1 MNDKPSPDNEG
12 APLMEGELVDK
23 IDEVAKYDPELRF
36 RKLSG
41 IALKL
46 MYAMTLIL
54 SIFHIYTAGF
64 GVLQEWRHRTFH
76 LAFVLPL
83 VFFLYTIR
91 KNRAEGKKFLVYD
104 LLYGVIG
111 SALLTTMCRELF
123 SLSLTSTSL
132 LALAAFILC
141 IFFKRREYL
150 SDRFAVRLDF
160 PIFTA
165 MILGIGYAFY
175 LTFSDLHFLT
185 WFKDLNLALVFWG
198 VFLLGV
204 FFSILFLFVLQWFNC
219 VRMLLGGRPMD
230 YKQDNIPYFDVFFAL
245 IAALTSIY
253 IFVEFHNIGLRAGS
267 PTQGDLVLGAM
278 AILFVLEGARRS
290 IGAPLPIIATL
301 VLANCYLGPYFLQIP
316 GLTLFAHRGYS
327 VSRIIDY
334 MYLGTEGIYGIPLGV
349 VATFVFHFVLFG
361 LFISRTGLGQLFM
374 DLAMAIAGG
383 TAGGPA
389 KVAVVSSGMFGS
401 ISGSSVANTVTT
413 GSFTIPMMRKVGYR
427 PVFAG
432 AVEATSSTGGQL
444 MPPIMGAAAFIMSD
458 FLGIPYIKIAAAAVI
473 PAVLF
478 YLAVGW
484 MVHLEAL
491 KLGLLGL
498 PREMLPRVFDV
509 LKQRG
514 LLVAPLAIIVF
525 LLISGRSPFLAAFWG
540 IILTVAIGQIHAR
553 TIAFTVPIVLSIPA
567 ILFEINPLLHSTPVA
582 ALWGLV
588 LIAGLGLTF
597 RFSHR
602 SAWVA
607 SLVISLILALQ
618 CYFRVEPYLASF
630 WTSTLVVAVGVFYKE
645 SKMKVPDILSALEW
659 GTKNAIAIGAACACV
674 GFIVGGTTLTGLG
687 LKFAATVINLA
698 HGATAT
704 IMTFDVFHLL
714 SANGLTLLFTLFFT
728 MISCFVLG
736 MGIPT
741 TAQYIVASMIAAPAL
756 MEFGIPPLV
765 SHMFVLYFAVLADVT
780 PPVALAA
787 YAASGIS
794 GADPFRTGLAAFRL
808 SSAGFL
814 IPYIFVTAPVLLWYP
829 TLIDGQTPFNYV
841 WFVQVLITCVLGII
855 ALGATM
861 IGYMKYHSTLIE
873 RIATG
878 IAAVCL
884 ITPESHT
891 DYVGAGILLAVFVI
905 QTFRKRKI
913 VGKNKQVSNTKWEG
927 SNDG

>member
-1 MNDKPSPDNEG
+1 MSDNLPTEQQN
-12 APLMEGELVDK
+12 APLKGELVDK

-41 IALKL
+41 VTLKL

-83 VFFLYTIR
+83 VFFLYTMR
-91 KNRAEGKKFLVYD
+91 KSKTQGKKFLIYD
-104 LLYGVIG
+104 ILYGLIG

-123 SLSLTSTSL
+123 SLSAAAASL
-132 LALAAFILC
+132 LALAAFSFC
-141 IFFKRREYL
+141 FYFKRREYL
-150 SDRFAVRLDF
+150 ADRFAVWLDF

-165 MILGIGYAFY
+165 MILGLVYTLI
-175 LTFSDLHFLT
+175 LTFSDLHFLS
-185 WFKDLNLALVFWG
+185 WFKDLNIALVFWG

-204 FFSILFLFVLQWFNC
+204 FLSILAVFVLQWLNSI
-219 VRMLLGGRPMD
+219 RMMLGRRRMN
-230 YKQDNIPYFDVFFAL
+230 YQQDNIPYFDIFFAL

-267 PTQGDLVLGAM
+267 PTQGDLVIGAM

-290 IGAPLPIIATL
+290 IGAPLPIIAIL
-301 VLANCYLGPYFLQIP
+301 VLANCYLGPYFLEIP

-413 GSFTIPMMRKVGYR
+413 GSFTIPMMRKVGYK

-432 AVEATSSTGGQL
+432 AVEATASTGGQL

-458 FLGIPYIKIAAAAVI
+458 FLGIAYIKIAAAALV
-473 PAVLF
+473 PALLF

-491 KLGLLGL
+491 KLGLHGL
-498 PREMLPRVFDV
+498 PRVMLPRVLDV

-514 LLVAPLAIIVF
+514 LLVAPLFIIVF

-540 IILTVAIGQIHAR
+540 IILTVAIGQIHTR
-553 TIAFTVPIVLSIPA
+553 TIAFLVPLVLSVPS
-567 ILFEINPLLHSTPVA
+567 ILFELNPLLHSLPIA
-582 ALWGLV
+582 APWGLALV
-588 LIAGLGLTF
+588 AGLGITF

-602 SAWVA
+602 SAWIA
-607 SLVISLILALQ
+607 SLVISLVLAVQLL
-618 CYFRVEPYLASF
+618 YHVEPYLSSF
-630 WTSTLVVAVGVFYKE
+630 WTISLVVAVGVFYSG
-645 SKMKVPDILSALEW
+645 SKMKIPDILSALEW

-687 LKFAATVINLA
+687 LKFAGTVINLA
-698 HGATAT
+698 HGVSAA
-704 IMTFDVFHLL
+704 IMQFDLLHLL
-714 SANGLTLLFTLFFT
+714 SAQGLTLLFTLFFT
-728 MISCFVLG
+728 MIACFILG

-794 GADPFRTGLAAFRL
+794 GSDPFRTGLTAFRL

-814 IPYIFVTAPVLLWYP
+814 IPYVFVTAPILLWYP
-829 TLIDGQTPFNYV
+829 TIIDGQTPFNYV
-841 WFVQVLITCVLGII
+841 WFGQVIITCILGII

-861 IGYMKYHSTLIE
+861 IGYFKYHSTVIE

-878 IAAVCL
+878 IAAACL
-884 ITPESHT
+884 ITPENHT
-891 DYVGAGILLAVFVI
+891 DYIGASILLAVFLI
-905 QTFRKRKI
+905 QMVRKRRAM
-913 VGKNKQVSNTKWEG
+913 GNSKQVSNTKWEG
-927 SNDG
+927 SNDR

>member
-1 MNDKPSPDNEG
+1 MNDKPSANETI
-12 APLMEGELVDK
+12 PLDGKVVED
-23 IDEVAKYDPELRF
+23 IDAVAKYDPELRF

-83 VFFLYTIR
+83 VFFLYTMR
-91 KNRAEGKKFLVYD
+91 KSKVEGKKFLVYD
-104 LLYGVIG
+104 ILYGLIG

-123 SLSLTSTSL
+123 SLSTVATSM

-141 IFFKRREYL
+141 LFFKRREYL
-150 SDRFAVRLDF
+150 SDRLAVWLDF

-165 MILGIGYAFY
+165 MILGIAYIFR

-185 WFKDLNLALVFWG
+185 WFKDLNVALVFWG
-198 VFLLGV
+198 VFLLGI
-204 FFSILFLFVLQWFNC
+204 FFSILFLFVLQWVNS
-219 VRMLLGGRPMD
+219 VRMLLSRRPMD

-245 IAALTSIY
+245 IAALASIY

-267 PTQGDLVLGAM
+267 PTQGDLVIGAM

-290 IGAPLPIIATL
+290 IGAPLPIIAIL
-301 VLANCYLGPYFLQIP
+301 VLVNCYLGPYFQEIP

-327 VSRIIDY
+327 VARIIDY

-413 GSFTIPMMRKVGYR
+413 GSFTIPMMKKVGYK

-432 AVEATSSTGGQL
+432 AVEATASTGGQL
-444 MPPIMGAAAFIMSD
+444 MPPVMGAAAFIMAD
-458 FLGIPYIKIAAAAVI
+458 FLGIAYIKIAAAAVI
-473 PAVLF
+473 PALLF

-498 PREMLPRVFDV
+498 PREMLPRVWNV

-553 TIAFTVPIVLSIPA
+553 TIAFLIPILLSIPA
-567 ILFEINPLLHSTPVA
+567 ILFEINPLLHTVLVA
-582 ALWGLV
+582 AIWGIVLV
-588 LIAGLGLTF
+588 AGLGITF

-602 SAWVA
+602 SAWIA
-607 SLVISLILALQ
+607 ALVISLILAVQLL
-618 CYFRVEPYLASF
+618 YRVEPYLSSF
-630 WTSTLVVAVGVFYKE
+630 WTSTLVVAVGVFYQG
-645 SKMKVPDILSALEW
+645 SKMKIPDILSALEW

-698 HGATAT
+698 HAATAA
-704 IMTFDVFHLL
+704 IMQFDLLHLL
-714 SANGLTLLFTLFFT
+714 SAKGLTLLFTLFFT
-728 MISCFVLG
+728 MISCFILG

-794 GADPFRTGLAAFRL
+794 GADPFRTGLTAFRL

-814 IPYIFVTAPVLLWYP
+814 IPYVFVSAPILLWYP
-829 TLIDGQTPFNYV
+829 TLIDGQTPFNYL
-841 WFVQVLITCVLGII
+841 WFAQVFITCVLGIM

-861 IGYMKYHSTLIE
+861 IGYFRYNSTIIE

-878 IAAVCL
+878 IAAACL
-884 ITPESHT
+884 ITPESAS
-891 DYVGAGILLAVFVI
+891 DYVGAGILLAVFLV
-905 QTFRKRKI
+905 QTFRKRRI
-913 VGKNKQVSNTKWEG
+913 VGKNKEVSSSKWEVSND
-927 SNDG
+927 S

>member
-1 MNDKPSPDNEG
+1 MNDGSSPVEEG
-12 APLMEGELVDK
+12 LPVTGHVVEN

-36 RKLSG
+36 RRLSG

-91 KNRAEGKKFLVYD
+91 KDKGEGKKFLVYD
-104 LLYGVIG
+104 LVYGAVG

-123 SLSLTSTSL
+123 HLSAVSAWI
-132 LALAAFILC
+132 LALAAFLQC
-141 IFFKRREYL
+141 LYFKRREFL
-150 SDRFAVRLDF
+150 PDRIAAWIDF
-160 PIFTA
+160 PVFTA
-165 MILGIGYAFY
+165 MILGIGYGFSVA
-175 LTFSDLHFLT
+175 FSDLHFLT
-185 WFKDLNLALVFWG
+185 WFKDLNAALVFWG
-198 VFLLGV
+198 FFLLGI
-204 FFSILFLFVLQWFNC
+204 FLSILSLFVLQWIQGL
-219 VRMLLGGRPMD
+219 RMIFGGRAIRYD
-230 YKQDNIPYFDVFFAL
+230 LNNIPYFDVFFAL
-245 IAALTSIY
+245 AASLVSIY
-253 IFVEFHNIGLRAGS
+253 IFVEFHNVGLRAGS
-267 PTQGDLVLGAM
+267 PTQTDLLVGAM

-290 IGAPLPIIATL
+290 IGAPLPIIAIL
-301 VLANCYLGPYFLQIP
+301 VLINCYLGPYFLKIP

-374 DLAMAIAGG
+374 DMAMAIAGG

-413 GSFTIPMMRKVGYR
+413 GSFTIPMMRKVGYK
-427 PVFAG
+427 PIFAG

-473 PAVLF
+473 PALLF
-478 YLAVGW
+478 YFAVGW

-498 PREMLPRVFDV
+498 PREMLPRVWDV
-509 LKQRG
+509 LKKRG
-514 LLVAPLAIIVF
+514 LLVAPLIIIVF

-540 IILTVAIGQIHAR
+540 IILTVTIGQIHSR
-553 TIAFTVPIVLSIPA
+553 TISFLIPILLSIPS
-567 ILFEINPLLHSTPVA
+567 ILFEINPLFHTLPVTA
-582 ALWGLV
+582 VWWIVLV
-588 LIAGLGLTF
+588 AGLGITF
-597 RFSHR
+597 RQSHR
-602 SAWVA
+602 SAWIA
-607 SLVISLILALQ
+607 SLAISLILTVQLF
-618 CYFRVEPYLASF
+618 YRVEPYLSSF
-630 WTSTLVVAVGVFYKE
+630 WTNTLVVAVGIFYKE

-687 LKFAATVINLA
+687 LKFAATVISLA
-698 HGATAT
+698 QGATAG
-704 IMTFDVFHLL
+704 ILQFDLLHML
-714 SANGLTLLFTLFFT
+714 SAKGLTLFFTLFFT
-728 MISCFVLG
+728 MISCFILG

-794 GADPFRTGLAAFRL
+794 GADPFRTGLTAFRL
-808 SSAGFL
+808 SSAGFM
-814 IPYIFVTAPVLLWYP
+814 IPFVFVTAPILLWYP
-829 TLIDGQTPFNYV
+829 TIIDGSPFNY
-841 WFVQVLITCVLGII
+841 FLFTQVVCTALLGII

-861 IGYMKYHSTLIE
+861 IGYMKYHSTVIE

-878 IAAVCL
+878 IAAAFL
-884 ITPESHT
+884 ITPESYT
-891 DYVGAGILLAVFVI
+891 DYVGAGLLLLVFLK
-905 QTFRKRKI
+905 QFYRKRRI
-913 VGKNKQVSNTKWEG
+913 VGNNKEVSKSTWEVSSG
-927 SNDG
+927 T

>member
-1 MNDKPSPDNEG
+1 MNDGP
-12 APLMEGELVDK
+12 APAKEEFPATGHVVEN

-36 RKLSG
+36 RRLSG

-46 MYAMTLIL
+46 MYVMTLIL
-54 SIFHIYTAGF
+54 SVFHIYTAGF

-91 KNRAEGKKFLVYD
+91 KAKGEGKKFLVYD
-104 LLYGVIG
+104 LVYGAVG

-123 SLSLTSTSL
+123 SLSPFSAWI
-132 LALAAFILC
+132 LALATFLLC
-141 IFFKRREYL
+141 LYFKRREYL
-150 SDRFAVRLDF
+150 PDRIAAWIDF
-160 PIFTA
+160 PVFTA
-165 MILGIGYAFY
+165 MILGIGYLFSLA
-175 LTFSDLHFLT
+175 FSDLHFLT
-185 WFKDLNLALVFWG
+185 WFKDLNAALVFWG
-198 VFLLGV
+198 FFLLGI
-204 FFSILFLFVLQWFNC
+204 FLSILFLFVLQWIQGL
-219 VRMLLGGRPMD
+219 RMIFSGRAIRYD
-230 YKQDNIPYFDVFFAL
+230 QDNIPYFDVFFAL
-245 IAALTSIY
+245 MASLVSIY

-267 PTQGDLVLGAM
+267 TTPADMVVGAM

-290 IGAPLPIIATL
+290 IGAPLPIIAIL
-301 VLANCYLGPYFLQIP
+301 VLVNCYLGPYFLKIP
-316 GLTLFAHRGYS
+316 GLTLFAHRGYG

-413 GSFTIPMMRKVGYR
+413 GSFTIPMMRKVGYK
-427 PVFAG
+427 PTFAG
-432 AVEATSSTGGQL
+432 AVEATASTGGQL

-473 PAVLF
+473 PALLF
-478 YLAVGW
+478 YFAVGW

-491 KLGLLGL
+491 KIGLLGL
-498 PREMLPRVFDV
+498 PREMLPRVLTV

-514 LLVAPLAIIVF
+514 LLVAPLIIIVF

-540 IILTVAIGQIHAR
+540 IILTVTIGQIHPR
-553 TIAFTVPIVLSIPA
+553 TISFLVPVLLSIPA
-567 ILFEINPLLHSTPVA
+567 ILFEINPLYHSLPVT
-582 ALWGLV
+582 ALWGIV
-588 LIAGLGLTF
+588 LAAGLAITF
-597 RFSHR
+597 RYSHR
-602 SAWVA
+602 SAWIA
-607 SLVISLILALQ
+607 SLAVSMILAVQLF
-618 CYFRVEPYLASF
+618 YRVEPYLSSF
-630 WTSTLVVAVGVFYKE
+630 WTNTLIVAVGICYKD
-645 SKMKVPDILSALEW
+645 SKMKIPDILSALEW

-687 LKFAATVINLA
+687 LKFAATVISLA
-698 HGATAT
+698 QGATAG
-704 IMTFDVFHLL
+704 ILQFDLLHLL
-714 SANGLTLLFTLFFT
+714 SAKGLTLFFTLFFT
-728 MISCFVLG
+728 MLSCFVLG

-794 GADPFRTGLAAFRL
+794 GADPFRTGLTAFRL
-808 SSAGFL
+808 SSAGFM
-814 IPYIFVTAPVLLWYP
+814 IPYVFVTAPILLWYP
-829 TLIDGQTPFNYV
+829 TLLDGSPFNYIL
-841 WFVQVLITCVLGII
+841 FAQVVFTALLGII

-861 IGYMKYHSTLIE
+861 IGYMKYHSTVVE

-878 IAAVCL
+878 IAAAFL
-884 ITPESHT
+884 ITPESYT
-891 DYVGAGILLAVFVI
+891 DYIGGGLLLLVFLK
-905 QTFRKRKI
+905 QLFRKRRI
-913 VGKNKQVSNTKWEG
+913 VGKNKEVSKSKWEVSSG
-927 SNDG
+927 T

>member
-1 MNDKPSPDNEG
+1 MNDKPATE
-12 APLMEGELVDK
+12 MENLPVEAKVVEDT
-23 IDEVAKYDPELRF
+23 DEVAKYDPELRF
-36 RKLSG
+36 RRLSG

-91 KNRAEGKKFLVYD
+91 KAKGEGKKFLVYD
-104 LLYGVIG
+104 LVYGVVG

-123 SLSLTSTSL
+123 SLSAASAWS
-132 LALAAFILC
+132 LALATFLLC
-141 IFFKRREYL
+141 LYFKRREYL
-150 SDRFAVRLDF
+150 PDRIAAWVDF
-160 PIFTA
+160 PVFTA
-165 MILGIGYAFY
+165 MILGIGYLLS

-185 WFKDLNLALVFWG
+185 WFKDLNAALVFWG
-198 VFLLGV
+198 FFLLGV
-204 FFSILFLFVLQWFNC
+204 FLSILLLFVLQWIQGL
-219 VRMLLGGRPMD
+219 RMIFGGRPIQYD
-230 YKQDNIPYFDVFFAL
+230 QNNIPYFDVFFAL
-245 IAALTSIY
+245 MASLVSIY

-267 PTQGDLVLGAM
+267 TTQADMVVGAM

-290 IGAPLPIIATL
+290 IGAPLPIIAIL
-301 VLANCYLGPYFLQIP
+301 VLINCYLGPYFLKIP
-316 GLTLFAHRGYS
+316 GLTLFAHRGYG

-413 GSFTIPMMRKVGYR
+413 GSFTIPMMRKVGYK

-432 AVEATSSTGGQL
+432 AVEATASTGGQL

-458 FLGIPYIKIAAAAVI
+458 FLGVPYIKIAAAAVI
-473 PAVLF
+473 PALLF
-478 YLAVGW
+478 YFAVGW

-491 KLGLLGL
+491 KIGLLGL
-498 PREMLPRVFDV
+498 PREMLPRVLTV

-514 LLVAPLAIIVF
+514 LLVAPLFIIVF

-540 IILTVAIGQIHAR
+540 IILTVTIGQIHPR
-553 TIAFTVPIVLSIPA
+553 TIAFLVPVLLSIPS
-567 ILFEINPLLHSTPVA
+567 ILFEINPLLHSLPVA
-582 ALWGLV
+582 ALWGVV
-588 LIAGLGLTF
+588 LATGLAVTF
-597 RFSHR
+597 RYSHR
-602 SAWVA
+602 SAWIA
-607 SLVISLILALQ
+607 SLVVSLILAVQLL
-618 CYFRVEPYLASF
+618 YRVEPYLSSF
-630 WTSTLVVAVGVFYKE
+630 WANMLIVAVGIFYKD
-645 SKMKVPDILSALEW
+645 SKMKIPDILSALEW

-687 LKFAATVINLA
+687 LKFAATVISLA
-698 HGATAT
+698 QGATAG
-704 IMTFDVFHLL
+704 ILQFDLLHLL
-714 SANGLTLLFTLFFT
+714 SAKGVTLFFTLFFT
-728 MISCFVLG
+728 MCSCFILG

-794 GADPFRTGLAAFRL
+794 GADPFRTGLTAFRL
-808 SSAGFL
+808 SSAGFM
-814 IPYIFVTAPVLLWYP
+814 IPYVFVTAPILLWYP
-829 TLIDGQTPFNYV
+829 TLLDGKIPFNYEL
-841 WFVQVLITCVLGII
+841 FAQVVFTAFLGII

-878 IAAVCL
+878 IAAAFL
-884 ITPESHT
+884 ITPESYT
-891 DYVGAGILLAVFVI
+891 DYIGGGILLAVFLK
-905 QTFRKRKI
+905 QMFRKRRI
-913 VGKNKQVSNTKWEG
+913 VGKNKEVSKSKWEVSN
-927 SNDG
+927 DR

>member
-1 MNDKPSPDNEG
+1 MNDKLLTEQQSE
-12 APLMEGELVDK
+12 PLKGELADK

-36 RKLSG
+36 RRLSG

-91 KNRAEGKKFLVYD
+91 KNKAQGKKFLVYD
-104 LLYGVIG
+104 ILYGFIG
-111 SALLTTMCRELF
+111 SALITTMCRELF
-123 SLSLTSTSL
+123 SLSTTAASMLAMATFSL
-132 LALAAFILC
+132 CL
-141 IFFKRREYL
+141 FFKRREYL
-150 SDRFAVRLDF
+150 SDRFAVWLDF

-165 MILGIGYAFY
+165 MILGLAYTFF

-185 WFKDLNLALVFWG
+185 WFKDLNIALVFWG

-204 FFSILFLFVLQWFNC
+204 FLSILILFVLQWLNS
-219 VRMLLGGRPMD
+219 VRMLLGGRPLN
-230 YKQDNIPYFDVFFAL
+230 YQQDNIPYFDVFFAL
-245 IAALTSIY
+245 IAALASIY

-267 PTQGDLVLGAM
+267 PTQGDLVIGAM

-290 IGAPLPIIATL
+290 IGAPLPIIAIL
-301 VLANCYLGPYFLQIP
+301 VLVNCYLGPYFLEIP

-413 GSFTIPMMRKVGYR
+413 GSFTIPMMRKVGYK

-432 AVEATSSTGGQL
+432 AVEATASTGGQL

-458 FLGIPYIKIAAAAVI
+458 FLGIAYIKIAAAALV
-473 PAVLF
+473 PALLF
-478 YLAVGW
+478 YIAVGW

-498 PREMLPRVFDV
+498 PRETLPRVLDV

-540 IILTVAIGQIHAR
+540 IILTVAIGQIHTR
-553 TIAFTVPIVLSIPA
+553 TIAFLVPVVLAVPA
-567 ILFEINPLLHSTPVA
+567 ILFEINPLLHSAPVA
-582 ALWGLV
+582 VLWGIV
-588 LIAGLGLTF
+588 LIAGLGITF

-602 SAWVA
+602 SAWIA
-607 SLVISLILALQ
+607 SLVISLVLVVQLL
-618 CYFRVEPYLASF
+618 YRVEPYLSSF
-630 WTSTLVVAVGVFYKE
+630 WTNALVVAVGVFYSG
-645 SKMKVPDILSALEW
+645 SKMKIPDILSALEW

-698 HGATAT
+698 HGATAA
-704 IMTFDVFHLL
+704 IMQFDLLHLL
-714 SANGLTLLFTLFFT
+714 SAKGLTLLFTLFFT

-794 GADPFRTGLAAFRL
+794 GADPFRTGLTAFRL

-814 IPYIFVTAPVLLWYP
+814 IPYIFVTAPILLWYP

-841 WFVQVLITCVLGII
+841 WFIQVVITAILGII

-861 IGYMKYHSTLIE
+861 IGYMKYHSTVIE

-878 IAAVCL
+878 IAAACL

-891 DYVGAGILLAVFVI
+891 DYIGGAILLAVFLI
-905 QTFRKRKI
+905 QMFRKRRI
-913 VGKNKQVSNTKWEG
+913 VGNNKQVSNAKWEV

>member
-1 MNDKPSPDNEG
+1 MNDTSSTNETP
-12 APLMEGELVDK
+12 PLEGKVVEDLDA
-23 IDEVAKYDPELRF
+23 VAKYDPELRF
-36 RKLSG
+36 RRLSG

-91 KNRAEGKKFLVYD
+91 KSKAEGKKFLVYD
-104 LLYGVIG
+104 ILYGVIG
-111 SALLTTMCRELF
+111 SALVTTMCRELF
-123 SLSLTSTSL
+123 SLSTVITSV
-132 LALAAFILC
+132 LALATFLLC
-141 IFFKRREYL
+141 LYFKRREYL
-150 SDRFAVRLDF
+150 SDRFAIWLDF

-165 MILGIGYAFY
+165 MILGVAYLFR

-185 WFKDLNLALVFWG
+185 WFKDLNTALVFWG

-204 FFSILFLFVLQWFNC
+204 FFSIVSLFVLQWLNS
-219 VRMLLGGRPMD
+219 VRMLLSRRPMD
-230 YKQDNIPYFDVFFAL
+230 YKQDNIPYFDVFFSL
-245 IAALTSIY
+245 IAALASIY
-253 IFVEFHNIGLRAGS
+253 IFVEFHNIGMRAGS
-267 PTQGDLVLGAM
+267 PTQGDLVVGAM

-290 IGAPLPIIATL
+290 IGAPLPIIAIL
-301 VLANCYLGPYFLQIP
+301 VLINCYLGPYFLEIP

-413 GSFTIPMMRKVGYR
+413 GSFTIPMMKKVGYR

-432 AVEATSSTGGQL
+432 AVEATASTGGQL
-444 MPPIMGAAAFIMSD
+444 MPPVMGAAAFIMSD
-458 FLGIPYIKIAAAAVI
+458 FLGIAYIKIAAAAVV
-473 PAVLF
+473 PALLF

-498 PREMLPRVFDV
+498 PREMLPRVWDV

-514 LLVAPLAIIVF
+514 LLVAPLVIIVF

-540 IILTVAIGQIHAR
+540 IILSVAIGQIHAR
-553 TIAFTVPIVLSIPA
+553 AIAFLIPIILSIPA
-567 ILFEINPLLHSTPVA
+567 ILFEINPLFHSLPVA
-582 ALWGLV
+582 ILWGLV
-588 LIAGLGLTF
+588 LVAGLGITF
-597 RFSHR
+597 RFSHL
-602 SAWVA
+602 SAWIA
-607 SLVISLILALQ
+607 SLVISLVLVAQLL
-618 CYFRVEPYLASF
+618 YRVEPYLSSF
-630 WTSTLVVAVGVFYKE
+630 WTNTLVIAVGVFYQG
-645 SKMKVPDILSALEW
+645 SKMKIPDILSALEW

-698 HGATAT
+698 QGATAA
-704 IMTFDVFHLL
+704 IIQFDLLHLL
-714 SANGLTLLFTLFFT
+714 SAKGLTLLFTLFFT

-794 GADPFRTGLAAFRL
+794 GADPFRTGLTAFRL
-808 SSAGFL
+808 SSGGFL
-814 IPYIFVTAPVLLWYP
+814 IPYVFVTAPILLWYP

-861 IGYMKYHSTLIE
+861 IGYMKYHSTIIE

-878 IAAVCL
+878 IAAAFL
-884 ITPESHT
+884 ITPETLT
-891 DYVGAGILLAVFVI
+891 DYIGAGILLAVFLI
-905 QTFRKRKI
+905 QMFRKRRI
-913 VGKNKQVSNTKWEG
+913 VGKNKEVSKSKWEV

>member
-1 MNDKPSPDNEG
+1 MNEKPATEKEDLYAEPKVVEDTE
-12 APLMEGELVDK
+12 A
-23 IDEVAKYDPELRF
+23 VARYDPELRF
-36 RKLSG
+36 RRLSG

-91 KNRAEGKKFLVYD
+91 KDKGEGKRFLVYD
-104 LLYGVIG
+104 ILYGITG
-111 SALLTTMCRELF
+111 AALLTTICRELF
-123 SLSLTSTSL
+123 SLSAISAWI
-132 LALAAFILC
+132 LALATFLLC
-141 IFFKRREYL
+141 LYFKRREYL
-150 SDRFAVRLDF
+150 PDRMAAWIDF
-160 PIFTA
+160 PVFTA
-165 MILGIGYAFY
+165 MIMGIGYAFS
-175 LTFSDLHFLT
+175 LAFSDLHFLT
-185 WFKDLNLALVFWG
+185 WFKDLNAALVFWG
-198 VFLLGV
+198 FFLLGV
-204 FFSILFLFVLQWFNC
+204 FLSILFLFVLQWIMGLRMIFN
-219 VRMLLGGRPMD
+219 GRAIRYD
-230 YKQDNIPYFDVFFAL
+230 QDNIPFFDVFFAL
-245 IAALTSIY
+245 AASLVSIY
-253 IFVEFHNIGLRAGS
+253 IFVEFHNIGLRTGS
-267 PTQGDLVLGAM
+267 PAQADLVVGAM

-290 IGAPLPIIATL
+290 IGAPLPIIAIL
-301 VLANCYLGPYFLQIP
+301 VLANCYLGPYFLKIP
-316 GLTLFAHRGYS
+316 GLTLFAHRGYG

-413 GSFTIPMMRKVGYR
+413 GSFTIPMMRKVGYK

-432 AVEATSSTGGQL
+432 AVEATASTGGQL
-444 MPPIMGAAAFIMSD
+444 MPPIMGAAAFIMAD
-458 FLGIPYIKIAAAAVI
+458 FLGIQYIKIAAAAVV
-473 PAVLF
+473 PALLF
-478 YLAVGW
+478 YFAVGW

-491 KLGLLGL
+491 KIGLLGL
-498 PREMLPRVFDV
+498 PREMLPRVWDV

-514 LLVAPLAIIVF
+514 LLVAPLFIIVF

-540 IILTVAIGQIHAR
+540 IILTVTIGQIHPR
-553 TIAFTVPIVLSIPA
+553 TISFLIPIVLSIPA
-567 ILFEINPLLHSTPVA
+567 ILFEINPLFYSLQVA
-582 ALWGLV
+582 ALWGIALA
-588 LIAGLGLTF
+588 AGLAITF
-597 RFSHR
+597 RYSHR
-602 SAWVA
+602 SAWSA
-607 SLVISLILALQ
+607 SLAVSAILTVQLF
-618 CYFRVEPYLASF
+618 YHVEPYLSSF
-630 WTSTLVVAVGVFYKE
+630 WTNTLIVAVGIFYKD
-645 SKMKVPDILSALEW
+645 SKMKIPDILSALEW

-687 LKFAATVINLA
+687 LKFAATVISLA
-698 HGATAT
+698 QGATAG
-704 IMTFDVFHLL
+704 ILQFDLLHLL
-714 SANGLTLLFTLFFT
+714 SAKALTLFFTLFFT
-728 MISCFVLG
+728 MISCFILG

-794 GADPFRTGLAAFRL
+794 GADPFRTGLTAFRL
-808 SSAGFL
+808 SSAGFM
-814 IPYIFVTAPVLLWYP
+814 IPYVFVSAPILLWYP
-829 TLIDGQTPFNYV
+829 TLLDGRIPFDYV
-841 WFVQVLITCVLGII
+841 LFLQVVITCILGII

-861 IGYMKYHSTLIE
+861 IGYMKYHSTVIE

-878 IAAVCL
+878 IAAAFL
-884 ITPESHT
+884 ITPESYT
-891 DYVGAGILLAVFVI
+891 DYVGGGILLIVFLK
-905 QTFRKRKI
+905 QMFRKRRI
-913 VGKNKQVSNTKWEG
+913 LGKSKEECKSKWEVSN
-927 SNDG
+927 DH

>member
-1 MNDKPSPDNEG
+1 MNGKPSAEMPNALG
-12 APLMEGELVDK
+12 AGKVVED
-23 IDEVAKYDPELRF
+23 IDAVAKYDPELRF
-36 RKLSG
+36 RRLSG

-91 KNRAEGKKFLVYD
+91 KAKGEGKKFLVYD
-104 LLYGVIG
+104 LVYGMVG

-123 SLSLTSTSL
+123 SLSTAAAWI
-132 LALAAFILC
+132 LALATFLVC
-141 IFFKRREYL
+141 VYFKRREYL
-150 SDRFAVRLDF
+150 SDRIAAWIDF
-160 PIFTA
+160 PLFTA
-165 MILGIGYAFY
+165 MILGIGYLFS
-175 LTFSDLHFLT
+175 LTFSNLQVSS
-185 WFKDLNLALVFWG
+185 WFKDLNAALVFWG
-198 VFLLGV
+198 FFLLGV
-204 FFSILFLFVLQWFNC
+204 FLSILFLFVLQWARGLKMVF
-219 VRMLLGGRPMD
+219 GGRAIRYD
-230 YKQDNIPYFDVFFAL
+230 QDNIPYFDVFFAL
-245 IAALTSIY
+245 MASLVSIY

-267 PTQGDLVLGAM
+267 TTQADMIVGAM

-290 IGAPLPIIATL
+290 IGAPLPIIAIL
-301 VLANCYLGPYFLQIP
+301 VLINCYLGPYFLKIP
-316 GLTLFAHRGYS
+316 GLTLFAHRGYG

-413 GSFTIPMMRKVGYR
+413 GSFTIPMMRKVGYK

-432 AVEATSSTGGQL
+432 SVEATSSTGGQL

-473 PAVLF
+473 PALLF

-498 PREMLPRVFDV
+498 PREMLPRVLDV

-514 LLVAPLAIIVF
+514 LLVAPLIIIVF

-540 IILTVAIGQIHAR
+540 IILTVAIGQIHPR
-553 TIAFTVPIVLSIPA
+553 TIAFLIPVLLSIPS
-567 ILFEINPLLHSTPVA
+567 ILFEINPLLHSLPVA
-582 ALWGLV
+582 SLWGIVLV
-588 LIAGLGLTF
+588 AGLAVTF
-597 RFSHR
+597 RHSHR
-602 SAWVA
+602 STWIA
-607 SLVISLILALQ
+607 SLGISLILAAQFLA
-618 CYFRVEPYLASF
+618 RVEPYLASF
-630 WTSTLVVAVGVFYKE
+630 WTNILVVVVGVFYKD
-645 SKMKVPDILSALEW
+645 SKMRVPDILSALEW

-698 HGATAT
+698 HGATAG
-704 IMTFDVFHLL
+704 ILQFDLLHLL
-714 SANGLTLLFTLFFT
+714 SGKGLTLFFTLFFT
-728 MISCFVLG
+728 MLSCFVLG

-794 GADPFRTGLAAFRL
+794 GADPFRTGLTAFRL
-808 SSAGFL
+808 SSAGFM
-814 IPYIFVTAPVLLWYP
+814 IPYVFVTAPILLWYP
-829 TLIDGQTPFNYV
+829 TLLDGSPFNYAL
-841 WFVQVLITCVLGII
+841 FAQVVVTALLGII

-861 IGYMKYHSTLIE
+861 IGYMKYHSTVIE

-878 IAAVCL
+878 IAAAFL
-884 ITPESHT
+884 ITPESYT
-891 DYVGAGILLAVFVI
+891 DYVGGGLLLFVFLK
-905 QTFRKRKI
+905 QMFRKRRI
-913 VGKNKQVSNTKWEG
+913 VGKNKEVSKSKWEV
-927 SNDG
+927 SSET

>member
-1 MNDKPSPDNEG
+1 MNDKPSTMETF
-12 APLMEGELVDK
+12 PLDGKVVED
-23 IDEVAKYDPELRF
+23 IDTVAKYDPELRF
-36 RKLSG
+36 RRLSG
-41 IALKL
+41 LALKL

-83 VFFLYTIR
+83 VFFLYTMR
-91 KNRAEGKKFLVYD
+91 KSKAEGKKFLVYD
-104 LLYGVIG
+104 ILYGLTG

-123 SLSLTSTSL
+123 SLSPIASSI
-132 LALAAFILC
+132 LALATFLLC
-141 IFFKRREYL
+141 LYFKRREYL
-150 SDRFAVRLDF
+150 PDRIAAWIDF
-160 PIFTA
+160 PVFTA
-165 MILGIGYAFY
+165 MILGIAYTF
-175 LTFSDLHFLT
+175 LLVFSDLHFLT
-185 WFKDLNLALVFWG
+185 WFADLNVALVFWG
-198 VFLLGV
+198 FFLLGI
-204 FFSILFLFVLQWFNC
+204 FLSILALFVLQWIMGI
-219 VRMLLGGRPMD
+219 RMIFSGRAIRYD
-230 YKQDNIPYFDVFFAL
+230 HDNIPFFDVFFAL
-245 IAALTSIY
+245 MASLVSIY
-253 IFVEFHNIGLRAGS
+253 IFVEFHNIGMRAGS
-267 PTQGDLVLGAM
+267 PTQGDLVIGAM

-290 IGAPLPIIATL
+290 IGAPLPIIAIL
-301 VLANCYLGPYFLQIP
+301 VLINCYLGPYFLEIP

-413 GSFTIPMMRKVGYR
+413 GSFTIPMMKKVGYR

-432 AVEATSSTGGQL
+432 AVEATASTGGQL
-444 MPPIMGAAAFIMSD
+444 MPPVMGAAAFIMAD
-458 FLGIPYIKIAAAAVI
+458 FLGIAYIKIAAAAVI
-473 PAVLF
+473 PALLF

-498 PREMLPRVFDV
+498 PREMLPRVWDV

-514 LLVAPLAIIVF
+514 LLIAPLAIIVF

-540 IILTVAIGQIHAR
+540 IILSVAIGQIHTR
-553 TIAFTVPIVLSIPA
+553 TIAFVVPILLSIPA
-567 ILFEINPLLHSTPVA
+567 ILFEINPLFHSLPVA
-582 ALWGLV
+582 VLWGLV
-588 LIAGLGLTF
+588 LVAGLGITF

-602 SAWVA
+602 SAWIA
-607 SLVISLILALQ
+607 ALVISLILAVQLF
-618 CYFRVEPYLASF
+618 YRVEPYLSSF
-630 WTSTLVVAVGVFYKE
+630 WTNTLVVVVGVFYQN
-645 SKMKVPDILSALEW
+645 SKMKIPDILSALEW

-698 HGATAT
+698 HGATAA
-704 IMTFDVFHLL
+704 IMQFDLLHLL
-714 SANGLTLLFTLFFT
+714 SAKGLTLLFTLFFT
-728 MISCFVLG
+728 MLSCFILG

-794 GADPFRTGLAAFRL
+794 GADPFRTGLTAFRL

-814 IPYIFVTAPVLLWYP
+814 IPYVFVSAPILLWYP

-841 WFVQVLITCVLGII
+841 WFVQVLITAVLGIM

-861 IGYMKYHSTLIE
+861 IGYLKYHSTIIE

-878 IAAVCL
+878 IAAACL
-884 ITPESHT
+884 ITPETLT
-891 DYVGAGILLAVFVI
+891 DYIGAGILLAVFLI
-905 QTFRKRKI
+905 QTFRKRRL
-913 VGKNKQVSNTKWEG
+913 VGNNKQVSNAKWEV

>member
-1 MNDKPSPDNEG
+1 MNDKPSQGKEST
-12 APLMEGELVDK
+12 PLKGELVDK

-36 RKLSG
+36 RNLSG
-41 IALKL
+41 FSLKL
-46 MYAMTLIL
+46 MYAMTLVL

-91 KNRAEGKKFLVYD
+91 KGKAEGKKSLVYD
-104 LLYGVIG
+104 ILYGITG

-123 SLSLTSTSL
+123 NLSIAATSV
-132 LALAAFILC
+132 LALAAFLLC
-141 IFFKRREYL
+141 LFFKRREYL
-150 SDRFAVRLDF
+150 SNRFAAWLDF

-165 MILGIGYAFY
+165 MILGIAYIFRLA
-175 LTFSDLHFLT
+175 FSDLHFLT
-185 WFKDLNLALVFWG
+185 WFKDLNAALVFWG

-204 FFSILFLFVLQWFNC
+204 FFSILFLFVLQWLNSI
-219 VRMLLGGRPMD
+219 RMLLSHRPMN
-230 YKQDNIPYFDVFFAL
+230 YKQDNIPYFDIFFAI
-245 IAALTSIY
+245 IAALASIY

-267 PTQGDLVLGAM
+267 PTQGDLVIGAM

-290 IGAPLPIIATL
+290 IGAPLPIIAIL
-301 VLANCYLGPYFLQIP
+301 VLINCYLGPYFLEIP
-316 GLTLFAHRGYS
+316 GLKLFAHRGYS
-327 VSRIIDY
+327 VTRIIDY

-413 GSFTIPMMRKVGYR
+413 GSFTIPMMKKVGYR

-432 AVEATSSTGGQL
+432 AVEATASTGGQL
-444 MPPIMGAAAFIMSD
+444 MPPVMGAAAFIMSD
-458 FLGIPYIKIAAAAVI
+458 FLGIAYIKIAAAAVI
-473 PAVLF
+473 PALLF

-484 MVHLEAL
+484 MVHLEAM

-498 PREMLPRVFDV
+498 PREMLPRVLTV

-514 LLVAPLAIIVF
+514 LLVAPLVIIVF

-540 IILTVAIGQIHAR
+540 IILTVAIGQIHTRA
-553 TIAFTVPIVLSIPA
+553 IAFLVPILLSIPA
-567 ILFEINPLLHSTPVA
+567 ILFEFNPLFHSLPVA
-582 ALWGLV
+582 ILWGLFLV
-588 LIAGLGLTF
+588 AGLGITF
-597 RFSHR
+597 RFSHL
-602 SAWVA
+602 SAWIA
-607 SLVISLILALQ
+607 ALVISLILAVQLF
-618 CYFRVEPYLASF
+618 YRVEPYLSSF
-630 WTSTLVVAVGVFYKE
+630 WTNTLVVAIGVFYRD
-645 SKMKVPDILSALEW
+645 SKMKIPDILSALEW

-698 HGATAT
+698 HGATAA
-704 IMTFDVFHLL
+704 IMQFDLLHLL
-714 SANGLTLLFTLFFT
+714 SAKGLTLLFTLFFT
-728 MISCFVLG
+728 MLSCFILG

-794 GADPFRTGLAAFRL
+794 GADPFRTGLTAFRL

-814 IPYIFVTAPVLLWYP
+814 IPYVFVTAPILLWYP
-829 TLIDGQTPFNYV
+829 TILDTQTPFNYL
-841 WFVQVLITCVLGII
+841 WFVQVLITCILGII

-861 IGYMKYHSTLIE
+861 IGYLKYNSTIIE

-878 IAAVCL
+878 IAAACL
-884 ITPESHT
+884 ITPESVT
-891 DYVGAGILLAVFVI
+891 DYIGAGILLAVFLI
-905 QTFRKRKI
+905 QMFRKRRI
-913 VGKNKQVSNTKWEG
+913 VGNNKVVSKAKWEV
-927 SNDG
+927 SDGT

>member
-1 MNDKPSPDNEG
+1 MNDTPTTNEHP
-12 APLMEGELVDK
+12 PLEGKVVED
-23 IDEVAKYDPELRF
+23 IDAVAKYDPELRF
-36 RKLSG
+36 RRLSG
-41 IALKL
+41 LALKL

-91 KNRAEGKKFLVYD
+91 KSKAEGKKFLVYD
-104 LLYGVIG
+104 ILYGAFG

-123 SLSLTSTSL
+123 SLSLVATSV
-132 LALAAFILC
+132 LALVSFLLC
-141 IFFKRREYL
+141 LFFKRREYL
-150 SDRFAVRLDF
+150 SNRFAAWIDF

-165 MILGIGYAFY
+165 MILGIVYAFF
-175 LTFSDLHFLT
+175 LEFSDLHFLT
-185 WFKDLNLALVFWG
+185 WFKDLNAALVFWG

-204 FFSILFLFVLQWFNC
+204 FFSILLLFVLQWINS
-219 VRMLLGGRPMD
+219 VRMLLSRRPMN
-230 YKQDNIPYFDVFFAL
+230 YEQDNIPYFDVFFAL
-245 IAALTSIY
+245 IAALASIY
-253 IFVEFHNIGLRAGS
+253 IFVEFYNIGLRAGS
-267 PTQGDLVLGAM
+267 PTQGDLVVGAM

-290 IGAPLPIIATL
+290 IGAPLPIISIL
-301 VLANCYLGPYFLQIP
+301 VLANCYLGPYFLEIP

-458 FLGIPYIKIAAAAVI
+458 FLGIAYIKIAAAAVI
-473 PAVLF
+473 PALLF

-498 PREMLPRVFDV
+498 PREILPRVFTV

-514 LLVAPLAIIVF
+514 LLVAPLIIIVF

-553 TIAFTVPIVLSIPA
+553 AISFLIPIVLSVPA
-567 ILFEINPLLHSTPVA
+567 ILFEFNPLLHSLPVA
-582 ALWGLV
+582 IPWGLV
-588 LIAGLGLTF
+588 LVAGLGFTF
-597 RFSHR
+597 RHSHR

-607 SLVISLILALQ
+607 ALVISLFLTVQLL
-618 CYFRVEPYLASF
+618 YDVEPYLSSF
-630 WTSTLVVAVGVFYKE
+630 WTNILVIAVGVFYRD
-645 SKMKVPDILSALEW
+645 SKMKIPDILSALEW

-698 HGATAT
+698 HGATMA
-704 IMTFDVFHLL
+704 ILQFDLLHLL
-714 SANGLTLLFTLFFT
+714 SAKGLTLLFTLFFT
-728 MISCFVLG
+728 MISCFILG

-794 GADPFRTGLAAFRL
+794 GADPFRTGLTAFRL

-814 IPYIFVTAPVLLWYP
+814 IPYVFVTAPILLWYP
-829 TLIDGQTPFNYV
+829 TLIDGQTPFNYT
-841 WFVQVLITCVLGII
+841 WFIQVLITCFLGII

-861 IGYMKYHSTLIE
+861 IGYMKYHSTIIE

-878 IAAVCL
+878 IAAAFL
-884 ITPESHT
+884 ITPESFT
-891 DYVGAGILLAVFVI
+891 DYIGAGILLAVFLV
-905 QTFRKRKI
+905 QMFRKRRI
-913 VGKNKQVSNTKWEG
+913 VGNNKQVSKSKWEV
-927 SNDG
+927 SNGG

>member
-1 MNDKPSPDNEG
+1 MNNGPSPANE
-12 APLMEGELVDK
+12 ELSATGQVVEN

-36 RKLSG
+36 RRLSG

-91 KNRAEGKKFLVYD
+91 KDKGEGKKILAYD
-104 LLYGVIG
+104 LAYGAVG
-111 SALLTTMCRELF
+111 SALLTTICRELF
-123 SLSLTSTSL
+123 ALSTASAWI
-132 LALAAFILC
+132 LALAAFLLC
-141 IFFKRREYL
+141 LYFKRREYL
-150 SDRFAVRLDF
+150 PDRIAAWIDF
-160 PIFTA
+160 PLFTA
-165 MILGIGYAFY
+165 MILGIVYTFFLA
-175 LTFSDLHFLT
+175 FSDLHFLT
-185 WFKDLNLALVFWG
+185 WFKDLNAALVFWG
-198 VFLLGV
+198 FFLLGV
-204 FFSILFLFVLQWFNC
+204 FLSILFLFVLQW
-219 VRMLLGGRPMD
+219 VQGLRMILGRRAIRYD
-230 YKQDNIPYFDVFFAL
+230 QDNIPFFDLFFAL
-245 IAALTSIY
+245 GAALVSIY
-253 IFVEFHNIGLRAGS
+253 IFLEFHNIGLRAGS
-267 PTQGDLVLGAM
+267 PSQADLLVGAM

-290 IGAPLPIIATL
+290 IGAPLPIIAIL
-301 VLANCYLGPYFLQIP
+301 VLINCYLGPYFLEIP

-361 LFISRTGLGQLFM
+361 LVISRTGLGQLFM

-413 GSFTIPMMRKVGYR
+413 GSFTIPMMRKVGYK

-432 AVEATSSTGGQL
+432 AVEATASTGGQL
-444 MPPIMGAAAFIMSD
+444 MPPVMGAAAFIMSD

-473 PAVLF
+473 PALLF
-478 YLAVGW
+478 YFAVGW

-498 PREMLPRVFDV
+498 PREMLPGVWDV
-509 LKQRG
+509 LKKRG
-514 LLVAPLAIIVF
+514 LLVAPLLIIVF

-540 IILTVAIGQIHAR
+540 IILTVTIGQIHTR
-553 TIAFTVPIVLSIPA
+553 SIAFLVPILLSIPA
-567 ILFEINPLLHSTPVA
+567 ILFEINPLFHSPAVA
-582 ALWGLV
+582 ALWGLALV
-588 LIAGLGLTF
+588 AGLAITY
-597 RFSHR
+597 RQSHP
-602 SAWVA
+602 SAWIA
-607 SLVISLILALQ
+607 SLAISLVLALQ
-618 CYFRVEPYLASF
+618 LVYRVEPYLSSF
-630 WTSTLVVAVGVFYKE
+630 WTNTLIVVVGVFYKE

-687 LKFAATVINLA
+687 LKFAATVISLA
-698 HGATAT
+698 KGATAG
-704 IMTFDVFHLL
+704 ILPFDLLHLL
-714 SANGLTLLFTLFFT
+714 SPKGVTLFFTLFFT
-728 MISCFVLG
+728 MLSCFILG

-794 GADPFRTGLAAFRL
+794 GADPFRTGLTAFRL
-808 SSAGFL
+808 SSAGFM
-814 IPYIFVTAPVLLWYP
+814 IPYVFVTAPILLWYP
-829 TLIDGQTPFNYV
+829 ALIDGRTPFDYF
-841 WFVQVLITCVLGII
+841 WFIQVLFTCILGVI

-861 IGYMKYHSTLIE
+861 IGYMKYHSTVVE

-878 IAAVCL
+878 IAAAFL
-884 ITPESHT
+884 ITPESFT
-891 DYVGAGILLAVFVI
+891 DYIGAGILLAVFLK
-905 QTFRKRKI
+905 QLYRKRRI
-913 VGKNKQVSNTKWEG
+913 VGNTKEISRSTWEVSN
-927 SNDG
+927 DR